1 VKGTGNPDLDP
12 VVRLFLSIN
21 PPPEVIAQL
30 VTKQSSLRSRLFDR
44 FGDELAIRWT
54 KPSQFHI
61 TLIFLGNLFS
71 RQTDRIRDEIRS
83 TIAAN
88 RTLPTMELS
97 GLGCFP
103 RIRSPRVLWI
113 GVKQN
118 WQLEKLQ
125 TALMERL
132 TPHLALSDR
141 DLFSPHI
148 TLGRIKAKGVPRDFA
163 EFITEL
169 SRSQSNPIASWTAK
183 SVSLMQS
190 MNGSDGVEYSSIAEF
205 VPALSAG
212 SAHGNGCD

>member
-1 VKGTGNPDLDP
+1 MKAAGNPGLGP

-30 VTKQSSLRSRLFDR
+30 VTEQSSLRSRLFDR
-44 FGDELAIRWT
+44 FGDGLAIRWT

-61 TLIFLGNLFS
+61 TLIFLGNLFLH
-71 RQTDRIRDEIRS
+71 QTDRIRDEIKT

-88 RTLPTMELS
+88 RTPPTMELS

-113 GVKQN
+113 EAKQN
-118 WQLEKLQ
+118 SQLEKLQ

-132 TPHLALSDR
+132 TPRLALSDR

-190 MNGSDGVEYSSIAEF
+190 VDGADGVEYSSIAEF
-205 VPALSAG
+205 VVGATTTPTA
-212 SAHGNGCD
+212 

>member
-1 VKGTGNPDLDP
+1 MTAAGNPDLGP
-12 VVRLFLSIN
+12 VVRLFLSIS
-21 PPPEVIAQL
+21 PPPETIAQL
-30 VTKQSSLRSRLFDR
+30 VTEQSSLRSRLFDR

-61 TLIFLGNLFS
+61 TFIFLGNLFLH
-71 RQTDRIRDEIRS
+71 QTDRIRDEVKT

-113 GVKQN
+113 GVRQN
-118 WQLEKLQ
+118 SQLEKLQ

-132 TPHLALSDR
+132 TPHLALDDR

-169 SRSQSNPIASWTAK
+169 SRSQSSPVASWTAK

-190 MNGSDGVEYSSIAEF
+190 VNGADGVEYSSIAEF
-205 VPALSAG
+205 VIGPTATPAA
-212 SAHGNGCD
+212 

>member
-1 VKGTGNPDLDP
+1 VKAAGNPDLGP

-21 PPPEVIAQL
+21 PPPKVIAQL
-30 VTKQSSLRSRLFDR
+30 VAEQSSLRSRLFDR

-61 TLIFLGNLFS
+61 TLIFLGNLFLH
-71 RQTDRIRDEIRS
+71 QTDRIRNEIK
-83 TIAAN
+83 TIAASQ
-88 RTLPTMELS
+88 TFPTMELC

-118 WQLEKLQ
+118 SQLEEFQ

-132 TPHLALSDR
+132 TPHLALDDR

-148 TLGRIKAKGVPRDFA
+148 TLARIKAKRAPRDLA

-190 MNGSDGVEYSSIAEF
+190 VNGADGVEYSSVAEF
-205 VPALSAG
+205 FG
-212 SAHGNGCD
+212 SEDDASSIA